1 MSERRS
7 YNKVRRA
14 AAEDKTRTRIVD
26 ALLELHEE
34 VGPARTTVSAI
45 AARAGVQRLTVYRH
59 FPDETSMLR
68 ACSGRWGELN
78 PLPEI
83 VPFETGNPLRW
94 FRRVLLSVY
103 QWYGRNERMLTQIA
117 TDAERMPA
125 LRAMYS
131 ELERELEALAGTLDR
146 AWPRRNS
153 RRLATIRH
161 ALDFTTWRSLSR
173 VTGSNTKAAAIV
185 VSWLK

>member
-1 MSERRS
+1 MRKRRP
-7 YNKVRRA
+7 YNKVLRA
-14 AAEDKTRTRIVD
+14 AAEQETRTRIVD
-26 ALLELHEE
+26 ALLALHEE

-45 AARAGVQRLTVYRH
+45 AARAGVERLTVYRH

-83 VPFETGNPLRW
+83 APFKAGDPLPW

-103 QWYGRNERMLTQIA
+103 QWYGRNQRMLMQIA
-117 TDAERMPA
+117 IDAERMPA
-125 LRAMYS
+125 LRLIYS
-131 ELERELEALAGTLDR
+131 ELERELETLAGAIDR
-146 AWPRRNS
+146 AWPRRNA

-161 ALDFTTWRSLSR
+161 ALEFTTWRSLSR
-173 VTGSNTKAAAIV
+173 VTGSNTKAAAMV
-185 VSWLK
+185 VSWLG